1 MAEAVAAD
9 GARVVLL
16 RLLGKFRLL
25 DLDYECRVLVF
36 VLDFLLLE
44 LLRRRGVA
52 VAVPVCLVV
61 ALARG
66 DELGEHPGERVD
78 LVAAGRRA
86 GGCARLRLC
95 VHAVRPEE
103 EGVTGPPLRRGGVS
117 SRVPLGACL
126 VQRAAA

>member
-36 VLDFLLLE
+36 VLDLLLLE

-78 LVAAGRRA
+78 LVAAERRA
-86 GGCARLRLC
+86 GGRARAPACR
-95 VHAVRPEE
+95 HPPGPRGGA
-103 EGVTGPPLRRGGVS
+103 GTGPPLSAGG
-117 SRVPLGACL
+117 
-126 VQRAAA
+126 